1 MGYIIEIDMT
11 SIKLYEVV
19 TKASRKCPYIGIRIR
34 NILNRIVL
42 MPFDE

>member
-19 TKASRKCPYIGIRIR
+19 TKASRKSPYILELEIS
-34 NILNRIVL
+34 
-42 MPFDE
+42 